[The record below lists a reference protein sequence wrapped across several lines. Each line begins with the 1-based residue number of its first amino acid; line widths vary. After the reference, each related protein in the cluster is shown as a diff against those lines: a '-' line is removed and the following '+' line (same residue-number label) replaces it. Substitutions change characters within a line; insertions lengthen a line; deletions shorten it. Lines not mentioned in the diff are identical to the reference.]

1 LITVIAGG
9 TGSVKFVRG
18 IASLTKDLAVIVNV
32 GDNICLHGLYI
43 CPDIDTIT
51 YGLAGILDEDQGWG
65 VRGDS
70 FECLTQLR
78 RLGASSWFRL
88 GDRDLATHLV
98 RTVMIKQGKTL
109 SHVTDFARN
118 RYGISASI
126 IPATD
131 HEVKTVIT
139 TSKGEMHLQEF
150 WVRYRGRLR
159 VSGIRFEGSD
169 SSLPT
174 RSAINAIKRSE
185 LIIVAPA
192 NPVSSIG
199 PTVALRALRKELAK
213 KRDNV
218 VAVSPLIG
226 QKAISGP
233 AAKYMG
239 ALGLDISP
247 LGVAQYY
254 RDFVRHFV
262 ISADDH
268 SLASRI
274 RSLGIDVLETNIMM
288 KNRRDEVRLAR
299 RLISEFG
306 TK

>member
-1 LITVIAGG
+1 M
-9 TGSVKFVRG
+9 
-18 IASLTKDLAVIVNV
+18 NV
-32 GDNICLHGLYI
+32 GDNIWLHGLYI

-70 FECLTQLR
+70 FECLAQLQK
-78 RLGASSWFRL
+78 LGAPSWFRL

-98 RTVMIKQGKTL
+98 RTVMIEQGKTL
-109 SHVTDFARN
+109 SQVTDFARN
-118 RYGISASI
+118 RYAISASI

-131 HEVKTVIT
+131 DEVKTVVT
-139 TSKGEMHLQEF
+139 TGRGKIHLQEF
-150 WVRYRGRLR
+150 WVRYRGRPR
-159 VSGIRFEGSD
+159 MSGIRFEGSD
-169 SSLPT
+169 TAAPT

-199 PTVALRALRKELAK
+199 PTVALRALRKELTK
-213 KRDNV
+213 KRDKV

-254 RDFVRHFV
+254 RDFVSRFI
-262 ISADDH
+262 ISTEDH

-274 RSLGIDVLETNIMM
+274 RDLGVDVFETDIMM